1 MCCLLLPCLDL
12 FMYFMDVP
20 NSPCHMCRQSTSPQ
34 CQCSCASSLSSNI
47 NTILNNVTRLGSKNA
62 KKSRKG
68 ASNRSEPV
76 NSNNES
82 SSGSDNGSGSGSASD
97 TESTSNNKEENIDPK
112 LVELVNQILQKSLQE
127 KGTYFQEE
135 HTRVYNRIKLI
146 QDTDVSLHDRIIGK
160 KDMPIY
166 VKAVAIMKLK
176 HAGPE
181 NSLERANTI
190 KWLENLLKIPFGK
203 YIEFKYDDVSSRDLM
218 QFCKEKFEWFDK
230 EIYGMQHV
238 KEELIGYLVDF
249 ITSPT
254 NRKPILGLCGSPGVG
269 KTKILKM
276 MSTVLGLP
284 SETLR
289 FGGKKNPEQFEG
301 QDPVFVS
308 SMYGDIVAV
317 LMKTQCM
324 NPIIILE
331 EIDKVASDDIYGVL
345 THLLDP
351 EQNGDYKDKYF
362 PEVKIDLSR
371 VVFAITYND
380 RSVINPI
387 VLDRIKEIVVPPK
400 TVEEKI
406 HIVEEYLLPNIL
418 KKYNLPEGAIRFDSS
433 DTVRYIINSKTPVQ
447 HGLRKL
453 FDNVYDIVRKINT
466 LLELYKDCKIQEN
479 ILGLSY
485 YIKEIVKVAQKKN
498 TPQHEHLSVV
508 VDKTIVDTLLDSSIV
523 KEEPFFSMYI

>member
-1 MCCLLLPCLDL
+1 
-12 FMYFMDVP
+12 MDAP
-20 NSPCHMCRQSTSPQ
+20 HSPCHKCNQSPCECPSPM
-34 CQCSCASSLSSNI
+34 SSI
-47 NTILNNVTRLGSKNA
+47 TTILKSISKLKSPRA
-62 KKSRKG
+62 KKTRKRSECG
-68 ASNRSEPV
+68 SGNGNRS
-76 NSNNES
+76 
-82 SSGSDNGSGSGSASD
+82 GNGSGSGGS
-97 TESTSNNKEENIDPK
+97 ESGNESPSEPSIDSK
-112 LVELVNQILQKSLQE
+112 LVELVNQILQKTLQE
-127 KGTYFQEE
+127 KGTYYQEE
-135 HTRVYNRIKLI
+135 HARVYDKIKSI

-160 KDMPIY
+160 KEMPVY

-176 HAGPE
+176 NAGPE

-190 KWLENLLKIPFGK
+190 KWIENLLKIPFGK
-203 YIEFKYDDVSSRDLM
+203 YVDFKYQSSKGLM
-218 QFCKEKFEWFDK
+218 EFCKEKFEWFDK

-276 MSTVLGLP
+276 MSSVLGLP

-289 FGGKKNPEQFEG
+289 LGGKKNPEQFEG

-308 SMYGDIVAV
+308 SMYGDVIAI
-317 LMKTQCM
+317 LIKTQCM

-331 EIDKVASDDIYGVL
+331 EIDKVASDDIYGLL

-351 EQNGDYKDKYF
+351 EQNGEYKDKYF
-362 PEVKIDLSR
+362 PEVKFDLSR

-380 RSVINPI
+380 RNVISPI

-400 TVEEKI
+400 TIDEKI
-406 HIVEEYLLPNIL
+406 HIVQSYLLPSIL
-418 KKYNLPEGAIRFDSS
+418 KKYHLPETAIQFDSE
-433 DTVRYIINSKTPVQ
+433 DTIRYIINTKTVKQ

-453 FDNVYDIVRKINT
+453 FENIYDIVRKTNT
-466 LLELYKDCKIQEN
+466 LLELYKDCATQEN

-485 YIKEIVKVAQKKN
+485 YIKEIVEMAHKRN
-498 TPQHEHLSVV
+498 TPEHEHSGVIIDKAMVDVFLSS
-508 VDKTIVDTLLDSSIV
+508 T
-523 KEEPFFSMYI
+523 EEPVFSMYT